1 MLAQLAHIRRFLGLA
16 AFVSVAAAAAPP
28 TFQITELFSNL
39 DGSVQFI
46 RLTETAGLDGQNNFA
61 GLILTSSH
69 NGVEKTFKFQAD
81 LPTQQTAH
89 RSIVVVAIEGTLLVP
104 VNFGERIWFCCYRAD
119 FYMPPRFLATDGGTL
134 DFAGVDRM
142 TYASL
147 PTDGA
152 RGLFRDGTVARA
164 TLPDHSC
171 TIPPG
176 CPSPTAIAQTPVA
189 AIEYYHAG
197 LAHYFITASAPDI
210 DAIDSA
216 RVSGWQRTG
225 FTFPV
230 ASTPGVLPG
239 TFPSESGPSQA
250 VCRFYLPPE
259 DGDSHFL
266 SASPEECAEVR
277 ARYPTFVLES
287 DAAFYAAL
295 PNPLTGECPPPYGD
309 LNDNTFTWLPVFRLW
324 NRLPDTNHRYTINLF
339 VRNAMIDS
347 GYVSEGYGPAGVAF
361 CVPQKNLE

>member
-134 DFAGVDRM
+134 DFAGVDRLLF
-142 TYASL
+142 ASDHPWVDPRL
-147 PTDGA
+147 IAGNVKSLRFPAEDEKKIFSGNA
-152 RGLFRDGTVARA
+152 RNLFK
-164 TLPDHSC
+164 
-171 TIPPG
+171 
-176 CPSPTAIAQTPVA
+176 
-189 AIEYYHAG
+189 
-197 LAHYFITASAPDI
+197 
-210 DAIDSA
+210 
-216 RVSGWQRTG
+216 
-225 FTFPV
+225 
-230 ASTPGVLPG
+230 
-239 TFPSESGPSQA
+239 
-250 VCRFYLPPE
+250 
-259 DGDSHFL
+259 
-266 SASPEECAEVR
+266 
-277 ARYPTFVLES
+277 
-287 DAAFYAAL
+287 
-295 PNPLTGECPPPYGD
+295 LTG
-309 LNDNTFTWLPVFRLW
+309 TKW
-324 NRLPDTNHRYTINLF
+324 
-339 VRNAMIDS
+339 
-347 GYVSEGYGPAGVAF
+347 SEG
-361 CVPQKNLE
+361 L